1 VNVACIAQS
10 ELTLAAQSEDTDQIM
25 RDARHDVLFEPVAIG
40 PVTAPNRFYQVP
52 HCNGM
57 GRMFPNAMI
66 AMRETKAEGGWGIV
80 FTEQCDFHATSDI
93 QPYTETNL
101 WDDGDEIY
109 LGRMA
114 EAVHRHGSL
123 AGIELAHAGQDT
135 GNLYSREVPIGPAH
149 RPVSALNHPIQARAM
164 DLSDIIDYRRWHRRA
179 ALRARDM
186 GFDIVMVYAGHNNTV
201 PGQFFYKRHNDR
213 SDAYG
218 GSLENRLRLFREL
231 IEDTREAV
239 GDTMAVVVR
248 MAVDELMGPDG
259 LEWHNEGREAIEML
273 AELPDLWDVTI
284 GNWANDSQTSRF
296 APEGFQEDYVAFV
309 KKVTS
314 KPVAVVGRYTSPDAM
329 VSAIRRGVTDLIGA
343 ARPSI
348 ADPFLPRKIEEGRTD
363 DIREC
368 IGCNICAAWNNLSA
382 PSRCTQNP
390 TFGEEWRKSWHPE
403 RMAPVSAPS
412 HVLIVGAGPAGL
424 EAARTAGLA
433 GFRVTL
439 AEASNDLGGRVTR
452 EARLPG
458 LSAWGRVRDYR
469 TGQIA
474 KMTNVEVFRGSR
486 LGAADILELG
496 AEHVALATG
505 ATWRGDGVGRT
516 LRSAVPVT
524 GGSGL
529 LTPDDIMEGHRP
541 PDGPVVIFDDDGYY
555 MASVLAE
562 LMVAEG
568 RETWLVTPAVVV
580 APWSEYTLEQHV
592 IEQRLADLGVRML
605 VRHTI
610 VSVDEGEVVT
620 RDGLGRCDR
629 RIACAGVIGVT
640 ARIPDDDLWLA
651 LNGGVELEGAGIR
664 SLQRIGDCYG
674 PGLIAAAV
682 YQGHKYVRELG
693 EPVDGDGVPFLR
705 ERHVI
710 EGS

>member
-1 VNVACIAQS
+1 
-10 ELTLAAQSEDTDQIM
+10 M
-25 RDARHDVLFEPVAIG
+25 RDSRYDILFEPLSIG

-80 FTEQCDFHATSDI
+80 CTEQCDFHVTSDI
-93 QPYTETNL
+93 HPYTETNML
-101 WDDGDEIY
+101 DEGDELY
-109 LGRMA
+109 LGCMV

-123 AGIELAHAGQDT
+123 ASIELAHSGQDS

-149 RPVSALNHPIQARAM
+149 RPVSALHHPIQARAM
-164 DLSDIIDYRRWHRRA
+164 DLSDIADYRRWHRRA

-186 GFDIVMVYAGHNNTV
+186 GFDMVVVYAGHNNTV

-231 IEDTREAV
+231 IEDTKEAV

-248 MAVDELMGPDG
+248 MAVDELMGAEG
-259 LEWHNEGREAIEML
+259 LEWQHEGREAVEML

-296 APEGFQEDYVAFV
+296 AAEGYQEDYVAFV
-309 KKVTS
+309 KQVTT
-314 KPVAVVGRYTSPDAM
+314 KPVAIVGRYTSPDAM

-348 ADPFLPRKIEEGRTD
+348 ADPFLPRKIEEGRSE

-390 TFGEEWRKSWHPE
+390 TFGEEWRKGWHPE
-403 RMAPVSAPS
+403 RVTPAAAKS

-433 GFRVTL
+433 GYRVTL
-439 AEASNDLGGRVTR
+439 AEASDSLGGRVSR

-458 LSAWGRVRDYR
+458 LAAWARVRDYR

-474 KMTNVEVFRGSR
+474 PMANVEVFRDSP
-486 LGAADILELG
+486 LQAADVLEFG

-505 ATWRGDGVGRT
+505 AAWRGDGVGRT
-516 LRSAVPVT
+516 LRRAVPVA
-524 GGSGL
+524 GGAKL
-529 LTPDDIMEGHRP
+529 LTPDDIMDGRRP
-541 PDGPVVIFDDDGYY
+541 PEGPVVIFDDDGYY

-562 LMVAEG
+562 LMASEG
-568 RETWLVTPAVVV
+568 RETWLVTPATVV
-580 APWSEYTLEQHV
+580 APWSQYTLEQEV
-592 IEQRLADLGVRML
+592 IEERLATLGVHML
-605 VRHTI
+605 VRHTLLG
-610 VSVDEGEVVT
+610 VDAKEAVFH
-620 RDGLGRCDR
+620 DGFGRCER
-629 RIACAGVIGVT
+629 QVACAGVISVT
-640 ARIPDDDLWLA
+640 ARLPNDDLWLA
-651 LNGGVELEGAGIR
+651 LKACSENASGGIR
-664 SLQRIGDCYG
+664 SLKRIGDCHG
-674 PGLIAAAV
+674 PGIIAAAV
-682 YQGHKYVRELG
+682 YQGHRYVRELDA
-693 EPVDGDGVPFLR
+693 PADPDGVPFRR
-705 ERHVI
+705 ERNVI
-710 EGS
+710 ASS